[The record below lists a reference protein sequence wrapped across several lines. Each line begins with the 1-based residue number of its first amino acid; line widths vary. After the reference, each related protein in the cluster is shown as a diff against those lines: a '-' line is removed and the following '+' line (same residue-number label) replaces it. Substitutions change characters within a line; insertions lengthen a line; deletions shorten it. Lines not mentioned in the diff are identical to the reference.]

1 LWLLSVSPIK
11 PLQMLTGLFLVGLA
25 VVEFIYFFPFAA
37 AFSLVAGLGTL
48 MALRS
53 ERQLS

>member
-1 LWLLSVSPIK
+1 MNLFKTTLLMS
-11 PLQMLTGLFLVGLA
+11 LLTGLFLVGLA